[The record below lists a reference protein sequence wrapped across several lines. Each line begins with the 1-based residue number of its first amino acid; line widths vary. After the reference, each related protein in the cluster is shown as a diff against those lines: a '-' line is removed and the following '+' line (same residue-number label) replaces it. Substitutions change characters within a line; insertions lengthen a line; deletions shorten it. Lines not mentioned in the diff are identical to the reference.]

1 VELVSAN
8 GNAAGE
14 DAPAPA
20 DPALTPGQRAE
31 LEALLEHLGH
41 AAVQARRGAEA
52 QALVGAMVPVAVR
65 LVTTTPSV
73 LLPGIPVIVGAAA
86 VVARALGSS
95 ANTRPFLRVLPAIV
109 VRTLEQAAGRGTV
122 GRAPGPADPVDVLAE
137 ETRKVL
143 SSPESCVRIYR
154 QSCSADRRFHSTVW

>member
-1 VELVSAN
+1 VEPVNAN
-8 GNAAGE
+8 GNAAEE
-14 DAPAPA
+14 DAPA
-20 DPALTPGQRAE
+20 DPALTSGQRAE

-52 QALVGAMVPVAVR
+52 QALVGAMVPVAAR

-73 LLPGIPVIVGAAA
+73 LFPGIAVMVGAAA

-95 ANTRPFLRVLPAIV
+95 SNTRPFLRMLPAIV
-109 VRTLEQAAGRGTV
+109 VRTLEQTAGRGTV

-137 ETRKVL
+137 ETRRVL
-143 SSPESCVRIYR
+143 SSPEICVRIYR
-154 QSCSADRRFHSTVW
+154 QSCSADRRFHRAVW